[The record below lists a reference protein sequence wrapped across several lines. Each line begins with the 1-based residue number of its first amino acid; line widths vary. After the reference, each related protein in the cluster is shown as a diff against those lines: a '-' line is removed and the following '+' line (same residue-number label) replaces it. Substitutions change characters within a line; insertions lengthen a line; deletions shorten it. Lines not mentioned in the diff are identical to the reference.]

1 MHMAAEG
8 GRLEAIQFLSAM
20 FGDRVH
26 EKEKD
31 FYTPLHFA
39 AQGGHCEVARYLIME
54 LKMDPQDRDKV
65 CQILLSFCNLQAVI
79 TGYVMSP
86 ATPMKYLYA
95 QFPKD

>member
-39 AQGGHCEVARYLIME
+39 AQGGHCEVARHLIE
-54 LKMDPQDRDKV
+54 KLKMDPQDRDKV
-65 CQILLSFCNLQAVI
+65 CGISIGIFAISRLS
-79 TGYVMSP
+79 
-86 ATPMKYLYA
+86 
-95 QFPKD
+95 